1 MFKLI
6 ADSTCDL
13 SDEILARYKIDIA
26 PLSIVA
32 GGKSYQDRVD
42 ISPDEFYAM
51 MVGFTT
57 PATTAMPS
65 PEAFLKLMEAAV
77 AEGYKEI
84 LCITMSSGT
93 SGSYQSAII
102 AKDLFDDL
110 NTGVRLHVVD
120 SLSMSHGSG
129 YLILKSARLREQGMS
144 FDEVVA
150 FNESFKKHVKHF
162 LSVDDLDNL
171 IRSGRLTNASAMIGK
186 LLKIKPIMSMRDGKG
201 AIVAKE
207 RGRKRV
213 MQHIVEAFKMRNDP
227 EMSDFI
233 IIGYTSDKA
242 YAENLKQLMQTD
254 AQYQGEIFM
263 MQMGVAVGTHVG
275 LGGLSMF
282 FIEKYR
288 HKDGL
293 LANELEGL
301 KRAQAEIKKKIADFA
316 SQNMNKNG

>member
-13 SDEILARYKIDIA
+13 SDELLAQYQISIA

-32 GGKSYQDRVD
+32 NGKSYQDRVD
-42 ISPDEFYAM
+42 ITPDEFYAM
-51 MVGFTT
+51 MEGFTQ

-65 PEAFLKLMEAAV
+65 PDIFLRLMESAADD
-77 AEGYKEI
+77 GHTEI

-93 SGSYQSAII
+93 SGSYQSAVI
-102 AKDLFDDL
+102 AKDMFDEL
-110 NTGVRLHVVD
+110 KRGVRVHVVD
-120 SLSMSHGSG
+120 SLCMSHGSG

-144 FDEVVA
+144 FDDVVA
-150 FNESFKKHVKHF
+150 FNENFKKHVKHF

-213 MQHIVEAFKMRNDP
+213 MAHIIEAFKIRND
-227 EMSDFI
+227 EELSDFV

-242 YAENLKQLMQTD
+242 YAENLKQLMQTE
-254 AQYQGEIFM
+254 ANYKGEIFIL
-263 MQMGVAVGTHVG
+263 QMGVAVGTHVG

-282 FIEKYR
+282 FMEKNR
-288 HKDGL
+288 LRDGL
-293 LANELEGL
+293 LANELENL
-301 KRAQAEIKKKIADFA
+301 KRAQAEIKQRMAEFA
-316 SQNMNKNG
+316 QKNMKGQ